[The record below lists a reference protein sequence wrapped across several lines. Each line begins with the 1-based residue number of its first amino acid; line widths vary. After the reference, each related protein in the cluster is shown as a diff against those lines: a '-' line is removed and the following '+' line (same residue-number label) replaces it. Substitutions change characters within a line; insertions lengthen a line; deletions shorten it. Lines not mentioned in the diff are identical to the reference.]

1 MRVRVGCAEC
11 RVIKTRRRFPLFQD
25 ADGLIKVGCAQVELM
40 RSSRMGFRRRDLKQ
54 PHSTRAVKEGHCD
67 HAAIMF

>member
-25 ADGLIKVGCAQVELM
+25 ADGLIKVGCAEVELM
-40 RSSRMGFRRRDLKQ
+40 RTSRMGFQPL
-54 PHSTRAVKEGHCD
+54 PHSTRAVKDGHCD
-67 HAAIMF
+67 HAATMF